1 MPDRPRVFVDLIVVS
16 ALVRLVTKEV
26 DRVEYTF
33 LLHMLETVG
42 FIPSLWEHVEGNL
55 STNAE
60 GESVV
65 AELGT
70 ERLDEVTTDVVD
82 FVIGFKVMTLL
93 DTKWGC

>member
-16 ALVRLVTKEV
+16 ALVCLVTKEV

-42 FIPSLWEHVEGNL
+42 FVPPLWEHVEGNL

-70 ERLDEVTTDVVD
+70 ERLDEVTTDVVN
-82 FVIGFKVMTLL
+82 FVIGFEVMTLL
-93 DTKWGC
+93 DTKWEC